1 MSATDDV
8 RPILEAAGLIKDF
21 RGGPFSPVIHAVNCV
36 SFAVQPGETVGMVGE
51 SGSGKT
57 TIGRML
63 MRLLRPTSGAIAFG
77 GRDIS
82 TLSERAAR
90 AMRADLQIVFQD
102 PWSSLNPRL
111 SIRSLIEEP
120 LLIHTTL
127 SKAERRDRADA
138 LARRVHLSTDLLDH
152 YSGQLSGGQLQ
163 RVCIARALATD
174 PKLLVLDE
182 PTSALDLSVRASI
195 LDLLKELQNESGMAM
210 VFISHDLA
218 TVRFISDRVIV
229 LYAGSIVE
237 EGATGDVFDHP
248 QHPYTKALM
257 SAHLPADPTAVVHP
271 ERLSGDSPSPIA
283 LPPGCAFA
291 TRCPRVIPQC
301 SASSPSLLPVMD
313 DGGRATSQ
321 KAACIR
327 LPHRAMT
334 ETR

>member
-1 MSATDDV
+1 MSAANDV
-8 RPILEAAGLIKDF
+8 RPILEVAGLAKEF
-21 RGGPFSPVIHAVNCV
+21 RGGPFSPVIHAVNGV
-36 SFAVQPGETVGMVGE
+36 SFDVQPGETVGMVGE

-63 MRLLRPTSGAIAFG
+63 MRLLRPTSGAIAFD

-82 TLSERAAR
+82 TLSERATR
-90 AMRADLQIVFQD
+90 TLRADLQIVFQD

-195 LDLLKELQNESGMAM
+195 VDLLKELQNESGMAM

-237 EGATGDVFDHP
+237 EGPTGDVFDHP

-257 SAHLPADPTAVVHP
+257 SAHLPADPTVVVHP

-283 LPPGCAFA
+283 LAPGCAFA
-291 TRCPRVIPQC
+291 TRCPIVIPQC
-301 SASSPSLLPVMD
+301 SARSPSLLLVMD
-313 DGGRATSQ
+313 DGGGATSR

-327 LPHRAMT
+327 LPHQAMT
-334 ETR
+334 EAC